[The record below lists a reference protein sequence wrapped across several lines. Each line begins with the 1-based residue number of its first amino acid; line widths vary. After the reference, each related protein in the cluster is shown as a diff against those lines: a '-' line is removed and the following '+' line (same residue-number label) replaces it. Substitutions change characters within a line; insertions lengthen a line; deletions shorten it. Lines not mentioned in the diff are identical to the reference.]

1 MSQLSY
7 KEIIENQLPE
17 DLYKSKDAESQAIGN
32 SLDKVQGDID
42 TLEKEINPL
51 SAVSKGLEQWETFF
65 KLPSNVED
73 SIEIRK
79 ARVVAELIQFM
90 SDENVIRK
98 DEMKAILSFFGQ
110 VEITEHFAEYMFD
123 VIFKNSN
130 TLNTGEVINI
140 IKKVKP
146 TWLDYRVII
155 QHVEEFLLTLKTYW
169 FNVPYKICNMFHT
182 AEVPGGL
189 MKGTV
194 ILESKVYAVD
204 VLHPICNTFVTS
216 QISVE
221 NEKTNVILANEYRNN
236 DVLFKRVGSVRVGE
250 GDI

>member
-17 DLYKSKDAESQAIGN
+17 DLYKSKDIESQAIGN

-73 SIEIRK
+73 SIEVRK

-98 DEMKAILSFFGQ
+98 DEMEAILSFFGNAE
-110 VEITEHFAEYMFD
+110 VIEHFAEYTFD
-123 VIFKNSN
+123 IVFRDVE
-130 TLNTGEVINI
+130 TLNIDEVIKV

-146 TWLDYRVII
+146 AWLDYR
-155 QHVEEFLLTLKTYW
+155 L
-169 FNVPYKICNMFHT
+169 
-182 AEVPGGL
+182 
-189 MKGTV
+189 
-194 ILESKVYAVD
+194 
-204 VLHPICNTFVTS
+204 TS
-216 QISVE
+216 QHNTTLE
-221 NEKTNVILANEYRNN
+221 LTTNSIEN
-236 DVLFKRVGSVRVGE
+236 DVLYPICGTYLCGTYPTVAVEGIQSGTNLNLDTQDINAIHHYPLTGE
-250 GDI
+250 AITKE